1 MLNYLNGV
9 NNYSRNTKKQIA
21 KKIEKE
27 KLDKITSII
36 FNQAE
41 IGAAK
46 KKNPKLS
53 KAQLQKINIAKAKAK
68 NKSFL
73 QQAIE
78 RAKAKGLTQTQT
90 QLQNQNIP
98 SVKPK
103 RKRSGPPP
111 KYKNPNPKSQV
122 ERANILSNAIDKANA
137 SNEISPLNIIR
148 LKKQAVIDLNRKN
161 FEEQGEP
168 IVTEA
173 PQEILESANEKFD
186 AGLQEIQ
193 APENLYID
201 EADSDEGGEDMGWI
215 WEKGGLAK
223 AQKDI
228 AKAGQD
234 AVATIKYHAK
244 NAGAEFRK
252 YNPVSV
258 IARSSFL
265 LLLKANVFNLRKKL
279 TQGYNKNPKKIE
291 NWWVGT
297 WGGDLNVLKNNLD
310 LRGKP
315 KKTKAQR
322 QKEFAILLEKAKK
335 RQKISGVAQ
344 IGSVGAALLTGTG
357 VVLSVI
363 TILKELGIE
372 VNKNE
377 NPEGDE
383 NYDDEDMGGI
393 EENEDMGVYYPSEL
407 GADKT
412 RKEQRQAKRAERKEK
427 RQDRRAVRKGKR
439 AERQTKRKDKRAK
452 NKAEG
457 NTFTDNFSN
466 VADTSKQ
473 VLDATTETIRQGKA
487 IYNEATGKFEQPNFQ
502 SQGSFNMPSNKNL
515 MLLGAGAIALYF
527 ITKKK

>member
-9 NNYSRNTKKQIA
+9 NNYSRNTKKNIA

-27 KLDKITSII
+27 KLDKITNII

-41 IGAAK
+41 IGASK
-46 KKNPKLS
+46 KKTPKLS
-53 KAQLQKINIAKAKAK
+53 KATLQKINIAKAK

-73 QQAIE
+73 QQAIQ

-90 QLQNQNIP
+90 TQLQNQNIP
-98 SVKPK
+98 SVKSKPK
-103 RKRSGPPP
+103 RKGPPP
-111 KYKNPNPKSQV
+111 RLANPKSQV
-122 ERANILSNAIDKANA
+122 QRANILSNAIDKANA
-137 SNEISPLNIIR
+137 SQEISPLNIIR
-148 LKKQAVIDLNRKN
+148 IKKQAVIDLNRKN
-161 FEEQGEP
+161 FEEEGEP

-186 AGLQEIQ
+186 AGLEEIQ
-193 APENLYID
+193 APENLNID
-201 EADSDEGGEDMGWI
+201 EADSDDGGEDMGWI
-215 WEKGGLAK
+215 WEKGGLKK

-228 AKAGQD
+228 AKAGKD

-279 TQGYNKNPKKIE
+279 TQGYNKNPQKIT

-297 WGGDLNVLKNNLD
+297 WGGDINILKNNLD
-310 LRGKP
+310 LKGKP
-315 KKTKAQR
+315 KKTQAQR
-322 QKEFAILLEKAKK
+322 QKELQAMLERAKAKGI
-335 RQKISGVAQ
+335 KINGDAQ

-383 NYDDEDMGGI
+383 NYNQEDMGAI
-393 EENEDMGVYYPSEL
+393 QENADMGVYYPNEL
-407 GADKT
+407 GAVKT
-412 RKEQRQAKRAERKEK
+412 KKEQRQENRAGRKAK
-427 RQDRRAVRKGKR
+427 RQDKRAVRKGKR
-439 AERQTKRKDKRAK
+439 TERQTKRKDTRAK

-457 NTFTDNFSN
+457 NTFSDKFSN
-466 VADTSKQ
+466 VADTTKQ
-473 VLDATTETIRQGKA
+473 VLDASTETIRQGKA

-502 SQGSFNMPSNKNL
+502 SQSSFNMPSNKNL

>member
-9 NNYSRNTKKQIA
+9 NNYLRNTKKNIA

-27 KLDKITSII
+27 KIDKITSII

-41 IGAAK
+41 IGASKKKAK
-46 KKNPKLS
+46 K
-53 KAQLQKINIAKAKAK
+53 IAIQK
-68 NKSFL
+68 NKNKEFL
-73 QQAIE
+73 EQAIK
-78 RAKAKGLTQTQT
+78 RAKAKELTQT
-90 QLQNQNIP
+90 QNQNIP
-98 SVKPK
+98 SVKSKPK
-103 RKRSGPPP
+103 RKSPPP
-111 KYKNPNPKSQV
+111 KYKKPNSKSQV
-122 ERANILSNAIDKANA
+122 EKANILSNAIDKANA

-148 LKKQAVIDLNRKN
+148 IKKQAVIDLNRKN
-161 FEEQGEP
+161 FEEEGEP

-173 PQEILESANEKFD
+173 PQEILESANQKFD
-186 AGLQEIQ
+186 DGLEEIQ
-193 APENLYID
+193 APENLNID
-201 EADSDEGGEDMGWI
+201 EADSDEGGENLGWI

-252 YNPVSV
+252 YNPLSV

-265 LLLKANVFNLRKKL
+265 ILLKANVFNLRKKL
-279 TQGYNKNPKKIE
+279 TQGYNKDAKKIT

-297 WGGDLNVLKNNLD
+297 WGGDINVLKNNLD
-310 LRGKP
+310 LKDTP
-315 KKTKAQR
+315 KKTQAQR
-322 QKEFAILLEKAKK
+322 RKELNAMLKRAKAKGI
-335 RQKISGVAQ
+335 KINGVSQ

-377 NPEGDE
+377 NPNGDKE
-383 NYDDEDMGGI
+383 VNNEDMGAI
-393 EENEDMGVYYPSEL
+393 QENADMGVYYPNEL

-412 RKEQRQAKRAERKEK
+412 RKEK
-427 RQDRRAVRKGKR
+427 RQDKRAVRKGKR
-439 AERQTKRKDKRAK
+439 AERQTKRKNKREK
-452 NKAEG
+452 NKAES
-457 NTFTDNFSN
+457 NTFSDKFSN
-466 VADTSKQ
+466 VADTTKQ

-487 IYNEATGKFEQPNFQ
+487 IYNEATGKYEQPNYQ
-502 SQGSFNMPSNKNL
+502 SQKSFNMPSNKNL

>member
-9 NNYSRNTKKQIA
+9 NGIGKSLRTKKNMIA
-21 KKIEKE
+21 KIIEK
-27 KLDKITSII
+27 KKINEIASQI

-41 IGAAK
+41 MGASK
-46 KKNPKLS
+46 KKATKKKAISPRLKLAIQ
-53 KAQLQKINIAKAKAK
+53 KAQNKAKIQQA
-68 NKSFL
+68 L
-73 QQAIE
+73 QQA
-78 RAKAKGLTQTQT
+78 QT
-90 QLQNQNIP
+90 QNQNIP

-111 KYKNPNPKSQV
+111 KYKNPNPLSQV
-122 ERANILSNAIDKANA
+122 EKANIMTDAIDKAN
-137 SNEISPLNIIR
+137 SLQEKSPLTIIR

-168 IVTEA
+168 IVSEI
-173 PQEILESANEKFD
+173 PLDILETANDKFD
-186 AGLQEIQ
+186 QGLEEIQ

-223 AQKDI
+223 AGRDI

-252 YNPVSV
+252 YNPLSV

-335 RQKISGVAQ
+335 RQKINGVSQ

-383 NYDDEDMGGI
+383 NYNEEDMGAI
-393 EENEDMGVYYPSEL
+393 EENADMGVYYPDEL
-407 GADKT
+407 GAAKT
-412 RKEQRQAKRAERKEK
+412 RKEQRQEKRAERKEK
-427 RQDRRAVRKGKR
+427 RQDKRAVRKGKR

-466 VADTSKQ
+466 VADTTKQ

-487 IYNEATGKFEQPNFQ
+487 IYNETTGKFEQPNFQ
-502 SQGSFNMPSNKNL
+502 SQGNFNMPSNKNL
-515 MLLGAGAIALYF
+515 ILLGAGAVALYF
-527 ITKKK
+527 IMKKK

>member
-21 KKIEKE
+21 NKLEKE
-27 KLDKITSII
+27 KIDKITSII

-41 IGAAK
+41 IGASK
-46 KKNPKLS
+46 KKKPKFS
-53 KAQLQKINIAKAKAK
+53 KATLQKINIAKAK
-68 NKSFL
+68 NKAFL
-73 QQAIE
+73 QQAIQ
-78 RAKAKGLTQTQT
+78 KA
-90 QLQNQNIP
+90 QLQAQNQNIP

-148 LKKQAVIDLNRKN
+148 IKKQAVIDLNRKN
-161 FEEQGEP
+161 FEEEGEP

-186 AGLQEIQ
+186 AGLEEIQ

-215 WEKGGLAK
+215 WEKGGLKK

-279 TQGYNKNPKKIE
+279 TQGYNKNPQKIT

-297 WGGDLNVLKNNLD
+297 WGGDINVLKNNLD
-310 LRGKP
+310 LKGKP

-322 QKEFAILLEKAKK
+322 QKELAILLEKAKK

-377 NPEGDE
+377 NPQGDE
-383 NYDDEDMGGI
+383 NYNEEDMGAI
-393 EENEDMGVYYPSEL
+393 EENADMGVYYPDEL

-427 RQDRRAVRKGKR
+427 RQEKRAVRKGKR
-439 AERQTKRKDKRAK
+439 TERQTKRKDKRAK

-466 VADTSKQ
+466 VADTTKQ

-487 IYNEATGKFEQPNFQ
+487 IYNQATGKFEQPNFQ